1 MKQLALAT
9 LMFFTTAMVAPAP
22 ALAQTRAGAASP
34 FTVPVI
40 GTPSV
45 AGTQG
50 GFVGTLQIQRFA
62 TQDNKLVAVGMLTGM
77 VTQVV
82 NGVTTSTSIVRT
94 VTIPASVS
102 SASPQAVTTAAA
114 PGVVALATCDILNL
128 VLGPLH
134 LDLLGLVVDLNQ
146 VVLNI
151 TAESGAG
158 NLLGNLLCGVAG
170 LLDNPGG
177 LARLLNQILGILG

>member
-9 LMFFTTAMVAPAP
+9 IILFTTAMVAPTTAI
-22 ALAQTRAGAASP
+22 AQTRAGAASP

-45 AGTQG
+45 ANTPG

-62 TQDNKLVAVGMLTGM
+62 TQDNKLVAVGLLTGM

-82 NGVTTSTSIVRT
+82 DGVTTNTSIVRT
-94 VTIPASVS
+94 VTLPAAVTG
-102 SASPQAVTTAAA
+102 ATPVAVTTAPT
-114 PGVVALATCDILNL
+114 PGVVAAATCDILNL

-158 NLLGNLLCGVAG
+158 NLLGNLLCSVTG
-170 LLDNPGG
+170 LLDSPGG

>member
-1 MKQLALAT
+1 MKQMALAT
-9 LMFFTTAMVAPAP
+9 LLMFTTAMVAPTA
-22 ALAQTRAGAASP
+22 AIAQTRTATSP
-34 FTVPVI
+34 FTVPVV

-50 GFVGTLQIQRFA
+50 GFAGTLQIQRFA
-62 TQDNKLVAVGMLTGM
+62 TQDNQLVAVGVLTGM

-82 NGVTTSTSIVRT
+82 NGVTTNTSIVRT
-94 VTIPASVS
+94 VTLPAAVS
-102 SASPQAVTTAAA
+102 GVGPTGAAA
-114 PGVVALATCDILNL
+114 PALAAPSCDILNL

-151 TAESGAG
+151 TAEPGAG

-170 LLDNPGG
+170 LLDSPGG
-177 LARLLNQILGILG
+177 LSRLLNQILGILG

>member
-9 LMFFTTAMVAPAP
+9 LMCFTTAMVAPTA
-22 ALAQTRAGAASP
+22 AIAQTRAGAASP

-45 AGTQG
+45 VGTQG

-62 TQDNKLVAVGMLTGM
+62 TQDNKLVAVGLLTGM

-82 NGVTTSTSIVRT
+82 NGVTTNTAIVRT
-94 VTIPASVS
+94 VTIPAAVNGST
-102 SASPQAVTTAAA
+102 AQAATSPT
-114 PGVVALATCDILNL
+114 PGVAIAATCDILNL

-158 NLLGNLLCGVAG
+158 NLLGNLLCSVTG
-170 LLDNPGG
+170 LLDSPGG
-177 LARLLNQILGILG
+177 LARLLNQILAILG

>member
-9 LMFFTTAMVAPAP
+9 LMCFTTAMFAPTTAI
-22 ALAQTRAGAASP
+22 AQTRAGTASP

-45 AGTQG
+45 AGTKG

-62 TQDNKLVAVGMLTGM
+62 TQDNKLVAVGLLTGM

-82 NGVTTSTSIVRT
+82 NGVTTNTAIVRT
-94 VTIPASVS
+94 VTLPA
-102 SASPQAVTTAAA
+102 AVNGATDATA
-114 PGVVALATCDILNL
+114 PVAIAATCDILNL

-158 NLLGNLLCGVAG
+158 NLLGNLLCSVTG
-170 LLDNPGG
+170 LLDSPGG
-177 LARLLNQILGILG
+177 LARLLNQILSILG

>member
-1 MKQLALAT
+1 MKQIALAT
-9 LMFFTTAMVAPAP
+9 MLMFTTAMIAPTA
-22 ALAQTRAGAASP
+22 AIAQTRTGATSP
-34 FTVPVI
+34 FTVPVV

-50 GFVGTLQIQRFA
+50 GFAGTLQIQRFA
-62 TQDNKLVAVGMLTGM
+62 TQDNQLVAVGVLTGM

-82 NGVTTSTSIVRT
+82 NGVTTTTSIVRT
-94 VTIPASVS
+94 VTVPA
-102 SASPQAVTTAAA
+102 AVGGTGPTTTAAPA
-114 PGVVALATCDILNL
+114 ALAAPSCDILNL

-151 TAESGAG
+151 TAEPGAG

-170 LLDNPGG
+170 LLDSPGG
-177 LARLLNQILGILG
+177 LSRLLNQILGILG